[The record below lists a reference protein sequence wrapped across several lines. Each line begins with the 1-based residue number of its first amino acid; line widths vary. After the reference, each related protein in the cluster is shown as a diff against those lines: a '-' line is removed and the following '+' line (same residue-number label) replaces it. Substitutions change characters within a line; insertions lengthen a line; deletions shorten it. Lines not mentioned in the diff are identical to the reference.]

1 MMRISLL
8 VILAFFLACSSNPRY
23 RPEADAPQS
32 RKPRVESQRE
42 TRRSVRTGQLVAAAS
57 SFLGTPYRYG
67 GEDASGMDCSGL
79 VWKAARQA
87 WGMKLPRV
95 SREQASVGMP
105 VSREELKADD
115 LVFFA
120 TSGGGINHVGIY
132 AGDGRFVHASSSKG
146 VSWASLDDRYWRR
159 SFRQGRRL
167 RP

>member
-1 MMRISLL
+1 MLRPLL
-8 VILAFFLACSSNPRY
+8 IFLLAFFLACSSNPRY
-23 RPEADAPQS
+23 RPDPASGKTS
-32 RKPRVESQRE
+32 RPGSEVKAESRQPAR
-42 TRRSVRTGQLVAAAS
+42 GAQLVHAAS
-57 SFLGTPYRYG
+57 TFLGTPYRYG
-67 GEDASGMDCSGL
+67 GEDAAGMDCSGL

-95 SREQASVGMP
+95 SREQAGVGMP
-105 VSREELKADD
+105 VSREELKPDD

-132 AGDGRFVHASSSKG
+132 AGGGRFIHASSSKG